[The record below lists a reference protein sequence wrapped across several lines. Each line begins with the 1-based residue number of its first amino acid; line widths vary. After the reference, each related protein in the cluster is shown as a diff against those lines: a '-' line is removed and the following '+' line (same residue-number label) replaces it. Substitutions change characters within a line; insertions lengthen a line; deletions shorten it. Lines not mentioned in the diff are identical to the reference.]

1 MFKFYEV
8 GGKVR
13 DEFLGL
19 TNKDIDYV
27 AVPCEEALKE
37 NLTTCDMFQLLWEHL
52 IAEKFEIFLVT
63 PDCYTIRARFPAQAA
78 MVVEECSELTNAIC
92 KFRRGR
98 VGEDDIITE
107 IADVMI
113 MCEQLSNYF
122 GKEKVELEKERKLE
136 RLKERLSKYTD

>member
-13 DEFLGL
+13 DELLGL

-63 PDCYTIRARFPAQAA
+63 PDCYTIRARFPEGYKYQG
-78 MVVEECSELTNAIC
+78 V
-92 KFRRGR
+92 
-98 VGEDDIITE
+98 
-107 IADVMI
+107 ADFVMARCAST
-113 MCEQLSNYF
+113 MSRHGSYA
-122 GKEKVELEKERKLE
+122 
-136 RLKERLSKYTD
+136 T

>member
-13 DEFLGL
+13 DELLGL

-63 PDCYTIRARFPAQAA
+63 PDCYTIRARFPEGYKYQG
-78 MVVEECSELTNAIC
+78 V
-92 KFRRGR
+92 
-98 VGEDDIITE
+98 
-107 IADVMI
+107 ADFVMPSI
-113 MCEQLSNYF
+113 LQKM
-122 GKEKVELEKERKLE
+122 
-136 RLKERLSKYTD
+136 